1 MRRFAG
7 THHRTSERGTVLLMA
22 TVTILIVVG
31 MLALAVDVGYLMNGR
46 GQLQNAL
53 DASALAAAQGL
64 RVAIEP
70 AGVKAEQV
78 KIVRNL
84 AKDFA
89 LFNPM
94 RRADGTNGLT
104 LADSDIEIQEGANPG
119 QPARVIVKHRLA
131 FPTIFGNVFGISSMN
146 ISAVAIAS
154 TTVVDGGTGFVS
166 GCWRPILIPDTF
178 FDKYDR
184 VWAICDPDAQIQGG
198 LKPCRPINEIDPS
211 TPSSH
216 PLRTYPYLA
225 LQDQD
230 YYVSRF
236 ASLEAES
243 LRGSNP
249 DFQFMQERL
258 DLQIIPNQASHIQ
271 VTSMRDAWHE
281 GELKSNGGRNL
292 IGIQMRLRQQDWR
305 LIDFAKSGVAGNFPA
320 NPAQQINKGC
330 CAPIRI
336 GQRVAVYPD
345 PLDKDAGIYQ
355 NFAQALKMYYDTNFN
370 EGGTTTSTGFQYKYA
385 QTSKFPTPNA
395 NPRVIPVLL
404 CSPLQFSNTLTGN
417 DQFYITNVGAF
428 YLTNVDSSGAFVGYF
443 VREVMT
449 GGMPLQ
455 PENAVANTSFL
466 PVSVNL
472 VR

>member
-178 FDKYDR
+178 FDKDNQ
-184 VWAICDPDAQIQGG
+184 VWAICDPDVQVQGG
-198 LKPCRPINEIDPS
+198 GKPCRATGPPNQNP
-211 TPSSH
+211 T
-216 PLRTYPYLA
+216 LA
-225 LQDQD
+225 LQDGD
-230 YYVSRF
+230 RYASRF
-236 ASLEAES
+236 ASINSGSSRNQITNFLQVWPPNSSMEGEA
-243 LRGSNP
+243 
-249 DFQFMQERL
+249 
-258 DLQIIPNQASHIQ
+258 
-271 VTSMRDAWHE
+271 TSIRDANNQ
-281 GELKSNGGRNL
+281 GELKYVNGVLTGRNL
-292 IGIQMRLRQQDWR
+292 IGQRMHLRYSQTNPDRCDWR
-305 LIDFAKSGVAGNFPA
+305 IINFEASGITGNFPSD
-320 NPAQQINKGC
+320 PVQQINKGC
-330 CAPIRI
+330 CTQIRV
-336 GQRVAVYPD
+336 GQLVQVYDD
-345 PLDKDAGIYQ
+345 PTFKHLGLYQ
-355 NFAQALKMYYDTNFN
+355 NFIQQLQNYRNSAVGKISSPSAQ
-370 EGGTTTSTGFQYKYA
+370 QYRYA
-385 QTSKFPTPNA
+385 QTDEYPTPNA
-395 NPRVIPVLL
+395 SPLVIPVLF
-404 CSPLQFSNTLTGN
+404 CSPIQFSLSSHTS
-417 DQFYITNVGAF
+417 QFYVTNIGAF
-428 YLTNVDSSGAFVGYF
+428 YLEAVSPGSLVGYF
-443 VREVMT
+443 VREVVT
-449 GGMPLQ
+449 GGTPLQ
-455 PENAVANTSFL
+455 PESAVANTSFL